1 MEHKDIPTGEIHS
14 PHQWV
19 VADEAARLALPLTS
33 ADVRR
38 YLWQSDTETEWVLIR
53 VEPTVWQ
60 QRSAAGA
67 TGDTG
72 ATGATGATGPTGP
85 TGATGAQGDQGPTG
99 ATGLPAPIFT
109 ATLNVT
115 PMANGYAEI
124 FVESEGVAAESK
136 IPCWLVAELDAEN
149 DIEELADNG
158 MAVFA
163 LPETGKIKFVL
174 TGRSAFVGVFKVN
187 YQVY

>member
-1 MEHKDIPTGEIHS
+1 
-14 PHQWV
+14 
-19 VADEAARLALPLTS
+19 
-33 ADVRR
+33 
-38 YLWQSDTETEWVLIR
+38 
-53 VEPTVWQ
+53 
-60 QRSAAGA
+60 
-67 TGDTG
+67 
-72 ATGATGATGPTGP
+72 
-85 TGATGAQGDQGPTG
+85 
-99 ATGLPAPIFT
+99 
-109 ATLNVT
+109 
-115 PMANGYAEI
+115 MANGYAEI

-163 LPETGKIKFVL
+163 LPEPGKIKFVL